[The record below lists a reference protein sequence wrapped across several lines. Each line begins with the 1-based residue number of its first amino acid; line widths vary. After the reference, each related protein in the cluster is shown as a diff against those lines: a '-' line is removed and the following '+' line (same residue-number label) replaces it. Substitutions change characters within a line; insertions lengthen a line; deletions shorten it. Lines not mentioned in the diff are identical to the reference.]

1 MFRESRRKIVVAI
14 MSVLIL
20 LFLGTLAVIYGLS
33 YREVSESNREMLR
46 RYVELYSLESQPG
59 EGGHPADPLE
69 PDTGILGIGGRP
81 GSEDTPAFRLSTFY
95 SVALSEGG
103 EIFATDN
110 DSRSVYSDD
119 ELVGIAME
127 IVNRHKPHGTKGNLI
142 FLMEDKG
149 GYTLVAFMDNT
160 IMQGSMATLFRY
172 TLVFGSV
179 VIILFFFL
187 AIYFAKWIVKPL
199 EESYHRQKQFIS
211 DAGHELKTPV
221 SVVSANAE
229 LLAREIGS
237 NRWLSNI
244 QYENERMGALITQL
258 LELARTENVSPQ
270 MECID
275 FSRLAAGETLPFES
289 VAFENGVILESNI
302 EDDVQVSGNSI
313 QLKQL
318 ISILLDNAIRHCQ
331 DGGAV
336 GLALGKEKNT
346 ALLSVVND
354 GEEIPKDQRKKIFE
368 RFYRADQARNSESR
382 NYGLGLAIAKA
393 IVTVHRG
400 RIEVL
405 CHDGKVE
412 FAVRIP
418 CRNNRILQ

>member
-1 MFRESRRKIVVAI
+1 MFKESRRKIVAAI
-14 MSVLIL
+14 MSVLLL

-33 YREVSESNREMLR
+33 YHEVSESNQEMLG
-46 RYVELYSLESQPG
+46 RYVELYSLEAQPG
-59 EGGHPADPLE
+59 EDGHHADGPE
-69 PDTGILGIGGRP
+69 PGADRP
-81 GSEDTPAFRLSTFY
+81 GMSRSGAENTPTFRLSTFY
-95 SVALSEGG
+95 SVALSKSG
-103 EIFATDN
+103 EILATDN
-110 DSRSVYSDD
+110 DGRSVYSDD
-119 ELVGIAME
+119 ELAGIAKE
-127 IVNRHKPHGTKGNLI
+127 ILNGRKTHGVKENLI
-142 FLMEDKG
+142 FLMADKG

-172 TLVFGSV
+172 TLVFGSI

-187 AIYFAKWIVKPL
+187 AVYLAKRIVKPL
-199 EESYHRQKQFIS
+199 EDSYYRQKQFIS

-237 NRWLSNI
+237 SQWLSNI
-244 QYENERMGALITQL
+244 QYENERMGALVTQL

-275 FSRLAAGETLPFES
+275 LGRLAAGETLPFES
-289 VAFENGVILESNI
+289 VAFENGIILESDI
-302 EDDVQVSGNSI
+302 ADDVQVSGNSV

-318 ISILLDNAIRHCQ
+318 ISILLDNSIRHCPV
-331 DGGAV
+331 GGTAQ
-336 GLALGKEKNT
+336 LILKQEKNT
-346 ALLSVVND
+346 AFLSVVND

-368 RFYRADQARNSESR
+368 RFYRVDQARNSEDG
-382 NYGLGLAIAKA
+382 NYGLGLAIARA
-393 IVTVHRG
+393 IVTAHKG

-405 CHDGKVE
+405 CHDSKVE

-418 CRNNRILQ
+418 LQK

>member
-1 MFRESRRKIVVAI
+1 MK
-14 MSVLIL
+14 IL
-20 LFLGTLAVIYGLS
+20 LVEDEKRMAQALVEILRLEKYEVDHCADGFSGLDAM
-33 YREVSESNREMLR
+33 ESNVYDIIILDVML
-46 RYVELYSLESQPG
+46 PG
-59 EGGHPADPLE
+59 MDG
-69 PDTGILGIGGRP
+69 
-81 GSEDTPAFRLSTFY
+81 F
-95 SVALSEGG
+95 
-103 EIFATDN
+103 
-110 DSRSVYSDD
+110 
-119 ELVGIAME
+119 E
-127 IVNRHKPHGTKGNLI
+127 IVRNARKKGIRTPVLMLTAKSELDDGIRGNLI
-142 FLMEDKG
+142 FLMADKG

-172 TLVFGSV
+172 TLVFGGV

-187 AIYFAKWIVKPL
+187 AVYLAKGIVKPL
-199 EESYHRQKQFIS
+199 EESYRRQKQFIS

-221 SVVSANAE
+221 SVVSVNAE

-244 QYENERMGALITQL
+244 QYENERMGALVTQL

-270 MECID
+270 MECVD
-275 FSRLAAGETLPFES
+275 LSRLAAGETLPFES
-289 VAFENGVILESNI
+289 VAFENGVILESDI

-346 ALLSVVND
+346 AFLSVVND

-368 RFYRADQARNSESR
+368 RFYRADQARNSESG

-418 CRNNRILQ
+418 LQKQ

>member
-1 MFRESRRKIVVAI
+1 MFKESRQKIVAAI
-14 MSVLIL
+14 MYVLIL
-20 LFLGTLAVIYGLS
+20 LFLGTLAVIYGSS
-33 YREVSESNREMLR
+33 YHEVSERNRDMLG
-46 RYVELYSLESQPG
+46 RYVELYSLEVQPG
-59 EGGHPADPLE
+59 EGVHLADGPK
-69 PDTGILGIGGRP
+69 LGMGRP

-95 SVALSEGG
+95 SVALSKSG
-103 EIFATDN
+103 EILATDN
-110 DSRSVYSDD
+110 DGRFVYNDD
-119 ELVGIAME
+119 ELAEIAME
-127 IVNRHKPHGTKGNLI
+127 IADGHKMQGVRGNLI
-142 FLMEDKG
+142 FLMADKG

-172 TLVFGSV
+172 TLVFGGI

-187 AIYFAKWIVKPL
+187 AVYLAKRIVKPL

-237 NRWLSNI
+237 SQWLSNI
-244 QYENERMGALITQL
+244 QYENERMGALVTQL
-258 LELARTENVSPQ
+258 LELARTENVIPQ
-270 MECID
+270 MERID
-275 FSRLAAGETLPFES
+275 LGRLAAGEALPFES
-289 VAFENGVILESNI
+289 VAFENGMVLES
-302 EDDVQVSGNSI
+302 DMADGVQVSGNSV
-313 QLKQL
+313 QLRQL
-318 ISILLDNAIRHCQ
+318 ISILLDNAIRHCP
-331 DGGAV
+331 DGGTVRIILKQERNKAF
-336 GLALGKEKNT
+336 
-346 ALLSVVND
+346 LSVMND
-354 GEEIPKDQRKKIFE
+354 GAEIPKDQRKKIFE
-368 RFYRADQARNSESR
+368 RFYRADQSRNSEGG

-418 CRNNRILQ
+418 VQK

>member
-1 MFRESRRKIVVAI
+1 MFKESRRKIVTAI

-20 LFLGTLAVIYGLS
+20 LFLGTHVVIYGSS
-33 YREVSESNREMLR
+33 YHEVSERNWEMLE
-46 RYVELYSLESQPG
+46 RYVELYSLEAQPG
-59 EGGHPADPLE
+59 EGGHPADRPK
-69 PDTGILGIGGRP
+69 PGTGGPGMGRP

-95 SVALSEGG
+95 SVAFSESG
-103 EIFATDN
+103 EILAADN
-110 DSRSVYSDD
+110 DSRSAYSDD
-119 ELVGIAME
+119 ELAGIAME
-127 IVNRHKPHGTKGNLI
+127 IADGHKKQGVRRNLI

-149 GYTLVAFMDNT
+149 SYTLVAFMDNT

-179 VIILFFFL
+179 TIILFFFL
-187 AIYFAKWIVKPL
+187 AVYLAKRIVNPL
-199 EESYHRQKQFIS
+199 EESYYRQKQFIS

-221 SVVSANAE
+221 AVVSANAE
-229 LLAREIGS
+229 LLAREFGS
-237 NRWLSNI
+237 SQWLANI
-244 QYENERMGALITQL
+244 QYENERMGALVTQL

-270 MECID
+270 MECVD
-275 FSRLAAGETLPFES
+275 FSRLAAGEALPFES
-289 VAFENGVILESNI
+289 IAFENGMILESNI
-302 EDDVQVSGNSI
+302 VDEVQVSGNSI

-336 GLALGKEKNT
+336 QIMLKTEKNT
-346 ALLSVVND
+346 AVLSVVND

-368 RFYRADQARNSESR
+368 RFYRTDQARNSESG
-382 NYGLGLAIAKA
+382 NYGLGLAIARA
-393 IVTVHRG
+393 IVTAHKG

-405 CHDGKVE
+405 CHDGKVK

-418 CRNNRILQ
+418 LLK